1 MYIQKINWPHLR
13 EFYTEYFVWK
23 DSVWMKRNRRS
34 VKRNQEKARGEE
46 VREKMESFKHL
57 LAACIV
63 PGTARYCRENKLNRK
78 DSASEKYISE
88 LHIDQ
93 ALRTD

>member
-1 MYIQKINWPHLR
+1 MDEEKQKKR
-13 EFYTEYFVWK
+13 EKE
-23 DSVWMKRNRRS
+23 SE
-34 VKRNQEKARGEE
+34 EKARGEE